1 MARLN
6 HTSVVS
12 AAAQVANAH
21 GLEALSLGALA
32 KHVGVKPPSLYNHID
47 SLASLKR
54 DLALEGFRQLKRRF
68 QQAAV
73 GKAGADALRSVAYT
87 YRDFAKENPGLFSA
101 TLRNVEGQD
110 SDLKE
115 AGQKVLDILLVIFAG
130 FGLEQDDIIHAIRVF
145 RAGLT
150 GFVVLEQNEG
160 FGLPVDADESFERLL
175 EHFTEL

>member
-6 HTSVVS
+6 HAAVIS
-12 AAAQVANAH
+12 AATQVANESS
-21 GLEALSLGALA
+21 LDALSLGALA

-47 SLASLKR
+47 NLASLKR
-54 DLALEGFRQLKRRF
+54 DLALSGFQQLKERF
-68 QQAAV
+68 QTAAV
-73 GKAGADALRSVAYT
+73 GKAGADALRSVAYA
-87 YRDFAKENPGLFSA
+87 YRDFARENPGLFSA
-101 TLRNVEGQD
+101 TLRTVEDQDAELKVAGQD
-110 SDLKE
+110 
-115 AGQKVLDILLVIFAG
+115 VLNIFLAIFAG

-175 EHFTEL
+175 ELHLKA